1 MLQFITQN
9 TVYVINYVYECIR
22 LYVHYIFTEKK
33 GAQRAATPDLVG
45 PARSDRDAR
54 PVGVPRFAEEIGCDT
69 RARGAR

>member
-1 MLQFITQN
+1 MYPRFRIHF
-9 TVYVINYVYECIR
+9 
-22 LYVHYIFTEKK
+22 HYIFTEKK

-54 PVGVPRFAEEIGCDT
+54 PVRVPRFAEEIGCDT